1 MHWESINFGSKYKP
15 KWFTI
20 LSFVKIAASMKSLTI
35 HNIENEIAAAIE
47 KMAHTIGLNQ
57 NKVVKKLLRKAL
69 ELEEPTP
76 EKPKRDVSA
85 FSGVWTPEEA
95 AAFEQ
100 SQAVFEKVEVAMWS

>member
-1 MHWESINFGSKYKP
+1 
-15 KWFTI
+15 
-20 LSFVKIAASMKSLTI
+20 MKSLTI

-47 KMAHTIGLNQ
+47 KMAHTTGLSQ
-57 NKVVKKLLRKAL
+57 NKVVKNLLRKAL

-85 FSGVWTPEEA
+85 FVGVWTPEEA

-100 SQAVFEKVEVAMWS
+100 SQAIFEKVDEAMWS

>member
-1 MHWESINFGSKYKP
+1 
-15 KWFTI
+15 
-20 LSFVKIAASMKSLTI
+20 MKSLTI

-47 KMAHTIGLNQ
+47 KMAHTTGLSQ

-85 FSGVWTPEEA
+85 FAGVWTPEEA
-95 AAFEQ
+95 AGFEQ
-100 SQAVFEKVEVAMWS
+100 SQAIFEKVDEAMWS